1 MSIVREIRDLMSRV
15 SRVEQ
20 QVSKLPSRISSA
32 VGGSGGGSG
41 WEPYVV
47 ETREELP
54 VDPPDGSLGY
64 VTSGTYEGGWFS
76 YGIDGWVGLN
86 FWEQGLP

>member
-32 VGGSGGGSG
+32 VGGGGGGIIGYEVDFIEDLPEVAPMPRKSLAWVNATNGLYMRNAANNG
-41 WEPYVV
+41 W
-47 ETREELP
+47 
-54 VDPPDGSLGY
+54 
-64 VTSGTYEGGWFS
+64 
-76 YGIDGWVGLN
+76 ICLN
-86 FWEQGLP
+86 RFE